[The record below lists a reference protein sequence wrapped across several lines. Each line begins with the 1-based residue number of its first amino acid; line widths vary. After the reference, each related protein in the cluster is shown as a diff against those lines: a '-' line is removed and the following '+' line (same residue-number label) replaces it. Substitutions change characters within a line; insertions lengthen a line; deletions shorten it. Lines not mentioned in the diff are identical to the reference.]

1 MRSVTLAVTL
11 FLLQASAAALGGDD
25 DPPAGRVKRIE
36 GQVTLDRRGR
46 VQPVE
51 VGAPVYVGDRIRT
64 GQDGSVGVTLSD
76 DTLLSAGPRSSLLIN
91 EFRFNATTHQGSLL
105 TTLLNGTFSVV
116 TGLIGKQ
123 APQNVRFKTPTVVLG
138 IRGTEFIVDTRG
150 VEE

>member
-1 MRSVTLAVTL
+1 MRSVLLAIAL
-11 FLLQASAAALGGDD
+11 FLLQASAAIGGDD
-25 DPPAGRVKRIE
+25 ASPAGRVKRIE
-36 GQVTLDRRGR
+36 GQVTLDRRGQ
-46 VQPVE
+46 VQPLE

-91 EFRFNATTHQGSLL
+91 EFRFNTTTHQGGML
-105 TTLLNGTFSVV
+105 TTLLSGTFSVV

-123 APQNVRFKTPTVVLG
+123 APENVRFKTPTVVLG